1 MSEKDTS
8 NKTNSTY
15 SPQEDELNS
24 FRNSIGTADRSGK
37 RKWVFAKQPKGSYYK
52 WRGIV
57 SIFLIALLV
66 VLPFIKIGGNP
77 LFKFDFFK
85 REFFIFSY
93 PFFTSDFKIFAL
105 GMITTIV
112 FIILFTVVY
121 GRIFCGWICPQT
133 IFLEMVFRK
142 IEYAIDG
149 DRNKQM
155 KLAKQEW
162 NEEKIRKRALKYFIY
177 ILVSLFITNI
187 AFAWVIGV
195 DELKQF
201 ITDGPLKH
209 PTTFGVFL
217 LLTGLFLFVFAWFRE
232 QACVL
237 VCPYGRLQ
245 GVLIDKQTIIVA
257 YDYKRGEREKGR
269 AKFKRGVNREQE
281 GVGDCIDCGNCVVVC
296 PTGIDI
302 RNGTQLECVNC
313 TACIDACDE
322 VMEKINLPK
331 GLIRYASEDNIQKGV
346 NFRFTARMIAYT
358 VALLVLIG
366 VLSSFLFFRSS
377 VNSKFLRE
385 PGSDYKIINNEI
397 ITNNFQY
404 TLQNKTKETKQMHL
418 RLKSHPNG
426 TIQLLNGTNVV
437 LIAPGQQ
444 VEGSMVISIPKEDVK
459 SYKEPIEIEVLDD
472 HDKVIDSYDSS
483 FAGPFQ

>member
-1 MSEKDTS
+1 MSDEIQK
-8 NKTNSTY
+8 N
-15 SPQEDELNS
+15 QELEEELQS

-37 RKWVFAKQPKGSYYK
+37 RKWVFAKKPSGKYYNY
-52 WRGIV
+52 RTYV
-57 SIFLIALLV
+57 SWLLLAFLIFI
-66 VLPFIKIGGNP
+66 PFIKINGNP
-77 LFKFDFFK
+77 LFKFDIIK
-85 REFFIFSY
+85 REFFILSY
-93 PFFTSDFKIFAL
+93 PFFTSDFKIFAV
-105 GMITTIV
+105 GMIATVV

-149 DRNKQM
+149 DRNKQI
-155 KLAKQEW
+155 KLAQQEW
-162 NEEKIRKRALKYFIY
+162 NEEKIRKRVLKWTIYAFVSFIIAN
-177 ILVSLFITNI
+177 IL
-187 AFAWVIGV
+187 FAWVIGV
-195 DELKQF
+195 DALRDLIVEGPIEHLSTF
-201 ITDGPLKH
+201 IGLL
-209 PTTFGVFL
+209 VF
-217 LLTGLFLFVFAWFRE
+217 TGIFYFIFTWFRE

-245 GVLIDKQTIIVA
+245 GVLIDKKTIIVA

-269 AKFKRGVNREQE
+269 ARFKRGQDRAQE

-331 GLIRYASEDNIQKGV
+331 GLIRYASEENIAEKKK
-346 NFRFTARMIAYT
+346 FKFTTRMMAYT
-358 VALLVLIG
+358 GILVILMG
-366 VLSSFLFFRSS
+366 VLTSFLFIRSD

-385 PGSDYKIINNEI
+385 PGTDFKVVNNSI
-397 ITNNFQY
+397 ITNEFQFS
-404 TLQNKTKETKQMHL
+404 LQNKTKQTEQMHF

-426 TIQLLNGTNVV
+426 VVNVIGRPV
-437 LIAPGQQ
+437 PILIMQGQQ
-444 VEGSMVISIPKEDVK
+444 IEGNAIISIPKKDIS
-459 SYKEPIEIEVLDD
+459 SYKEKIEIEVLNE
-472 HDKVIDSYDSS
+472 KNEVIDTYTTS
-483 FAGPFQ
+483 FASPFR

>member
-1 MSEKDTS
+1 MSDEIQK
-8 NKTNSTY
+8 N
-15 SPQEDELNS
+15 QELEEELQS

-37 RKWVFAKQPKGSYYK
+37 RKWVFAKKPSGKYYNY
-52 WRGIV
+52 RTYV
-57 SIFLIALLV
+57 SWLLLAFLIFI
-66 VLPFIKIGGNP
+66 PFIKINGNP
-77 LFKFDFFK
+77 LFKFDIIK
-85 REFFIFSY
+85 REFFILSY
-93 PFFTSDFKIFAL
+93 PFFTSDFKIFAV
-105 GMITTIV
+105 GMIATVV

-149 DRNKQM
+149 DRNKQI
-155 KLAKQEW
+155 KLAQQEW
-162 NEEKIRKRALKYFIY
+162 NEEKIRKRVLKWTIYAFVSFIIAN
-177 ILVSLFITNI
+177 IL
-187 AFAWVIGV
+187 FAWVIGV
-195 DELKQF
+195 DALRDLIVEGPIEHLSTF
-201 ITDGPLKH
+201 IGLL
-209 PTTFGVFL
+209 VF
-217 LLTGLFLFVFAWFRE
+217 TGIFYFIFTWFRE

-245 GVLIDKQTIIVA
+245 GVLIDKKTIIVA

-269 AKFKRGVNREQE
+269 ARFKRGQDRAQE

-331 GLIRYASEDNIQKGV
+331 GLIRYASEENIAEKKK
-346 NFRFTARMIAYT
+346 FKFTTRMMAYT
-358 VALLVLIG
+358 GILVILMG
-366 VLSSFLFFRSS
+366 VLTSFLFIRSD

-385 PGSDYKIINNEI
+385 PGTDFKVVNNSI
-397 ITNNFQY
+397 ITNEFQFS
-404 TLQNKTKETKQMHL
+404 LQNKTKQTEQMHF

-426 TIQLLNGTNVV
+426 VV
-437 LIAPGQQ
+437 SVIGRPVPILIMQGQQ
-444 VEGSMVISIPKEDVK
+444 IEGNAIISIPKKDIS
-459 SYKEPIEIEVLDD
+459 SYKEKIEIEVLNE
-472 HDKVIDSYDSS
+472 KNEVIDTYTTS
-483 FAGPFQ
+483 FASPFR